1 MIEIRSFRDIVRLYY
16 IFRRTFLVA
25 LLVTALLIAA
35 GAFFWPPSYTS
46 EARLLVR
53 PGRENVTVPLDVG
66 ERQAYTPYA
75 TQRDPIIDE
84 EKMLTGQPVVMQ
96 VARLYMDELSRMP
109 PPQGWRQVL
118 KAKVKGA
125 LLTVIE
131 GVRSVTVMLGLSEVQ
146 SPEERLAK
154 KLAKKFS
161 VTHGVGSHVMELSFT
176 WDDPQIA
183 RRVMQTWIKAYTDER
198 TMVLGRK
205 SLVPFYDGKVRDTDQ
220 QIESLKEQMRTRLV
234 QIDGISAQERLT
246 SLTRRINDLR
256 DQQAEAKAEKSAI
269 EQGVAYAADR
279 VKRMNPEVVSERE
292 VGLSPSYLAL
302 SAQLADLKR
311 QRTDALRVY
320 KDGAPVLN
328 SLNES
333 IAAVEAQLK
342 SEERNTQR
350 AERRSPNELGVLM
363 ERNRLEKSL
372 RLQELR
378 SMIASYGRELET
390 LGTARRQVLNQEPEL
405 ARLEQAL
412 QVAER
417 SRLLYLDSLEKARI
431 DQALDDNRINN
442 IAVVQQA
449 SFSPSR
455 SSPKSLLLLML
466 ALPAGG
472 MVGLLAMYLSA
483 LMDQRIH
490 DGGRMQTRFGVPLWS
505 SIKDVKPGEEDNEF
519 HASLLRVV
527 GTLPMDQIREKGLTL
542 GLASS
547 RKGEGVS
554 FLIMHL
560 VLQLKAMGLT
570 VRVNP
575 ETMQRHPGEVILLNG
590 SNMMASQSA
599 FMRLREADLIV
610 LVVEARTSLV
620 PAVEN
625 ALGMLRTAFRRVDGI
640 ILNRRRYEVPAKV
653 MRFLQR

>member
-1 MIEIRSFRDIVRLYY
+1 
-16 IFRRTFLVA
+16 
-25 LLVTALLIAA
+25 
-35 GAFFWPPSYTS
+35 
-46 EARLLVR
+46 
-53 PGRENVTVPLDVG
+53 
-66 ERQAYTPYA
+66 
-75 TQRDPIIDE
+75 
-84 EKMLTGQPVVMQ
+84 
-96 VARLYMDELSRMP
+96 
-109 PPQGWRQVL
+109 
-118 KAKVKGA
+118 
-125 LLTVIE
+125 
-131 GVRSVTVMLGLSEVQ
+131 
-146 SPEERLAK
+146 
-154 KLAKKFS
+154 
-161 VTHGVGSHVMELSFT
+161 
-176 WDDPQIA
+176 
-183 RRVMQTWIKAYTDER
+183 
-198 TMVLGRK
+198 
-205 SLVPFYDGKVRDTDQ
+205 
-220 QIESLKEQMRTRLV
+220 
-234 QIDGISAQERLT
+234 
-246 SLTRRINDLR
+246 
-256 DQQAEAKAEKSAI
+256 
-269 EQGVAYAADR
+269 
-279 VKRMNPEVVSERE
+279 MNPEVVSERE

-378 SMIASYGRELET
+378 SMIASYERELET

>member
-16 IFRRTFLVA
+16 IFKRTFLVA

-53 PGRENVTVPLDVG
+53 AGRENVTVPLDVG

-75 TQRDPIIDE
+75 TQRDPIVDE
-84 EKMLTGQPVVMQ
+84 EKMLTGRPVVMQ
-96 VARLYMDELSRMP
+96 VARLYLEELSRMP
-109 PPQGWRQVL
+109 PPEGWKQVL

-125 LLTVIE
+125 MAAVLD
-131 GVRSVTVMLGLSEVQ
+131 GVRSVAVMVGLSEAQ
-146 SPEERLAK
+146 SPEESLAK
-154 KLAKKFS
+154 KLEKKFN
-161 VTHGVGSHVMELSFT
+161 VTHGVGSNVMELSFT
-176 WDDPQIA
+176 WDDPHTAQ
-183 RRVMQTWIKAYTDER
+183 RVMQTWIKAYTDER

-205 SLVPFYDGKVRDTDQ
+205 SLVPFYDGKVRDSDQ
-220 QIESLKEQMRTRLV
+220 QIESLKEQMRTRLIK
-234 QIDGISAQERLT
+234 IDGISAEERLT
-246 SLTRRINDLR
+246 SLTRRINNLR
-256 DQQAEAKAEKSAI
+256 DQQAEAMAEKSAI
-269 EQGVAYAADR
+269 EQGAAYAADR

-292 VGLSPSYLAL
+292 VGLSPSFLAL
-302 SAQLADLKR
+302 SAQLAELKR
-311 QRTDALRVY
+311 QRTDAMRVY
-320 KDGAPVLN
+320 KDGAPALA

-342 SEERNTQR
+342 TEERNTQR

-378 SMIASYGRELET
+378 SMLSSYERELET
-390 LGTARRQVLNQEPEL
+390 LGAARRQVLTQEPEL

-442 IAVVQQA
+442 IAQIQQA

-455 SSPKSLLLLML
+455 SSPKSLLLLAL
-466 ALPAGG
+466 ALPAGA
-472 MVGLLAMYLSA
+472 MVGLLAIYLSA

-490 DGGRMQTRFGVPLWS
+490 DGGRMQARFGVPLWS
-505 SIKDVKPGEEDNEF
+505 SIKDVQPGQEDNEF
-519 HASLLRVV
+519 HASILRVV
-527 GTLPMDQIREKGLTL
+527 GTLPMDQIRDKGLTL

-554 FLIMHL
+554 FLVMHL
-560 VLQLKAMGLT
+560 VLQLKAMGLS

-575 ETMQRHPGEVILLNG
+575 DSLQRHPGEVILLNG

-625 ALGMLRTAFRRVDGI
+625 ALGMLRTAFRRVDGV

-653 MRFLQR
+653 MRVLQR